1 MTKAVRSIKRHCAEQ
16 KQSRVYLNNSHNTCH
31 FCCVALCVRLHVSA
45 FFILSDVWH
54 RFSAHLSVQLFI
66 RPSVH
71 WSSARPSCLSHALF
85 CCCLS
90 CALFLPAL
98 PRLPDPLCPVPR
110 RPRQLEPRAPRLF
123 ASAPPM
129 LPDPPPPPHIPCVC
143 PPCVGGTCKFLKI
156 MCVVKR
162 ALLYSPPAETR
173 LTVYR
178 RFDILVQGT

>member
-1 MTKAVRSIKRHCAEQ
+1 MLHCVFGFTFLPFSFCRMFGTVFQLICPCNCLFVRPFIGLLPACLVCHMRFFVVV
-16 KQSRVYLNNSHNTCH
+16 SR
-31 FCCVALCVRLHVSA
+31 ALCSY
-45 FFILSDVWH
+45 
-54 RFSAHLSVQLFI
+54 
-66 RPSVH
+66 P
-71 WSSARPSCLSHALF
+71 PC
-85 CCCLS
+85 
-90 CALFLPAL
+90 
-98 PRLPDPLCPVPR
+98 LPDPLCPVPR

-178 RFDILVQGT
+178 RLDIAAEQRSCMQSMPESNTGETRIARTDHRN

>member
-1 MTKAVRSIKRHCAEQ
+1 MLDCVFGFAFLPSSFYRMFATVFQLICPFSCLFVRPFIG
-16 KQSRVYLNNSHNTCH
+16 L
-31 FCCVALCVRLHVSA
+31 SA
-45 FFILSDVWH
+45 
-54 RFSAHLSVQLFI
+54 
-66 RPSVH
+66 
-71 WSSARPSCLSHALF
+71 ARPSCLSHALF

-178 RFDILVQGT
+178 RLEMDGLPPVINTGAFAMMHNLV

>member
-1 MTKAVRSIKRHCAEQ
+1 M
-16 KQSRVYLNNSHNTCH
+16 
-31 FCCVALCVRLHVSA
+31 CVRLRVSA
-45 FFILSDVWH
+45 FVILSGVCH
-54 RFSAHLSVQLFI
+54 RFSAHLFVQLFI

-71 WSSARPSCLSHALF
+71 WSFCRPPVLF
-85 CCCLS
+85 VTCAFLLCLS

-178 RFDILVQGT
+178 RLDILLRSDRPSSGVREDL